1 MSAKKNRIPII
12 MMGITATLMFSGCFG
27 NKDNPNDISNKSD
40 ILMQNKNNTE
50 DLTYGKS
57 TAIKDINNFEFRI
70 LNDDISSDNCSYNE
84 CTLNPNQSGEDYIKE
99 NWQGDT
105 STSIKKYYTLPRV
118 NDNCIESDGV
128 TYTYKGSN
136 AVYYAASNKA
146 LGRSIFY
153 LETQNDTDNE
163 IFNSR
168 QKSQYEGNTDVSEDN
183 MLTSQLSSYDF
194 GNINLTE
201 LSGVKVTENDGYKSI
216 TGEISFDLYG
226 DTPISYKDGVFV
238 IMENNE
244 RQAVYIAGREDGFT
258 DEERQE
264 LITGA
269 IFTNDGSDILSNY
282 DDVPISLDMNGIESK
297 FSISSLYNMDV
308 CEKEVSL
315 SDDCYSVY
323 GINQQLKMIARYTV
337 TRFPEYFPEDYR
349 FKFASGGNGIE
360 NGIIFNEKIKDSD
373 GNEWDEVLCEEKYP
387 YSDYDMVYVLYQKGY
402 VICFEFSINSE
413 NEFTSTDAV
422 RESARKVINSFSQTK
437 GKSSIQTEYDNIVN
451 IYISNQGDELQGKEK
466 TTTTISNSTQ
476 KTTKKKK
483 GK

>member
-27 NKDNPNDISNKSD
+27 NTDNPNDISNKSD
-40 ILMQNKNNTE
+40 ILMQNENNTE

-57 TAIKDINNFEFRI
+57 TAIKDISNFEFRI

-99 NWQGDT
+99 NWQSDT

-118 NDNCIESDGV
+118 NDNYIESDGV

-269 IFTNDGSDILSNY
+269 IFTMMT
-282 DDVPISLDMNGIESK
+282 PIFYLIMMM
-297 FSISSLYNMDV
+297 F
-308 CEKEVSL
+308 
-315 SDDCYSVY
+315 
-323 GINQQLKMIARYTV
+323 RYLWT
-337 TRFPEYFPEDYR
+337 
-349 FKFASGGNGIE
+349 
-360 NGIIFNEKIKDSD
+360 
-373 GNEWDEVLCEEKYP
+373 
-387 YSDYDMVYVLYQKGY
+387 
-402 VICFEFSINSE
+402 
-413 NEFTSTDAV
+413 
-422 RESARKVINSFSQTK
+422 
-437 GKSSIQTEYDNIVN
+437 
-451 IYISNQGDELQGKEK
+451 
-466 TTTTISNSTQ
+466 
-476 KTTKKKK
+476 
-483 GK
+483 